1 MRLKWQI
8 FRKNYR
14 VGKSLATEWRV
25 FIVDKL
31 FASVSIFIVYW
42 KDCGDCRHFKQ
53 GIVSRKIYWKNRFAS
68 LKGSIAPLKE
78 LFWIR
83 YWWRVFVQSC
93 GYSMARTSSFQRSSL
108 FLLIFE
114 KNIGGL
120 HVSGQMQRK
129 KLVPNYGAYTNRTYM
144 DITPYKKRMIFSQLS
159 LKLSHHVRVEIEKW
173 PS

>member
-1 MRLKWQI
+1 MCMRLKWQI

-78 LFWIR
+78 HFWIR
-83 YWWRVFVQSC
+83 YWSRVFVQSC
-93 GYSMARTSSFQRSSL
+93 GHSMARTSSFQRSSL
-108 FLLIFE
+108 FFA
-114 KNIGGL
+114 
-120 HVSGQMQRK
+120 HMRK
-129 KLVPNYGAYTNRTYM
+129 KYRGSTRFRPNAT
-144 DITPYKKRMIFSQLS
+144 KKTRSQLWGIH
-159 LKLSHHVRVEIEKW
+159 KSHVYGYNSI
-173 PS
+173 